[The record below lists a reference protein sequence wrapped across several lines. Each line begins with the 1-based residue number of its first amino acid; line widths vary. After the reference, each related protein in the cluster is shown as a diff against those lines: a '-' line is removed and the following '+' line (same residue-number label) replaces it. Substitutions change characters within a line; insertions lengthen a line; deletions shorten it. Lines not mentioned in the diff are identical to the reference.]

1 MKVTETL
8 ALSLPEHKVLLDSP
22 SQIVLGDLGR
32 LECSCLMGLPLHM
45 RYSLANL
52 VALWNKVHGAE
63 LNDGTDET
71 CM

>member
-8 ALSLPEHKVLLDSP
+8 ALSLPEHKVLLASAT
-22 SQIVLGDLGR
+22 QIELGDLGR

-45 RYSLANL
+45 RYSLPNL
-52 VALWNKVHGAE
+52 VALWNKVREAE
-63 LNDGTDET
+63 LNDGTDEA